1 MYIYIIL
8 VSHVSV
14 VCETMFAPCCSMLV
28 AWDSL
33 VCLYLLSS
41 HETKLTCVCS
51 LIAPLRTWVQRYTR
65 NSGLCAMLK
74 LIHTYMCIVILL
86 GNWCN
91 WWLGM
96 LLVQTTS
103 SYLWCGLSWNVS
115 LVRTMFLEVHQFHAK
130 TETNRRPKSRV
141 STNNQRLTEPS
152 LGGRFTSTVLVHWMA
167 VSQWM

>member
-1 MYIYIIL
+1 MCI
-8 VSHVSV
+8 STPFWCPMSV
-14 VCETMFAPCCSMLV
+14 WFVRLCLPPAALLKSILV
-28 AWDSL
+28 AWNSL

-74 LIHTYMCIVILL
+74 LIHTYMCVVILL

-115 LVRTMFLEVHQFHAK
+115 LVRTTFLEVHQFHAK
-130 TETNRRPKSRV
+130 TETNRRPLVK
-141 STNNQRLTEPS
+141 LS
-152 LGGRFTSTVLVHWMA
+152 LGCLQTTKDSRSRLWEVDLQVLF
-167 VSQWM
+167 